1 MKYDFETLV
10 NRTDT
15 GSEKWNMMKA
25 DMPDV
30 PENIVPFS
38 VADMEFKPAPE
49 IVEGLKKYLDEAI
62 LGYTGATERYYDAV
76 IRFMER
82 RHGFSPKKE
91 WIVESPGIVPALVQM
106 VAAFTKPQDSVLIM
120 RPVYYPFTRAVE
132 QNGRNLVV
140 TELVINGNRYEID
153 FEDLEKKAARED
165 VKLLIFCSPHNP
177 VGRVWTKDELLKVC
191 DICLRNNVFIISDEI
206 HFDLIMPGFTHT
218 SMGVLEEKYLNN
230 CAICTA
236 PTKTFNI
243 AGLQVSNLIIP
254 NEEYRDK
261 INAAKGYE
269 ALNIM
274 SYKAC
279 ELAYNEC
286 EAWLDELIVYI
297 DNNRKLVEEFIA
309 ERLPM
314 IKVFRLEGTYLMW
327 MDFSALGMEAEELER
342 FMKEKALWFTDEGYI
357 FGDSGRGYERIVLAC
372 PGWVLKEALERLEI
386 AVKELGKR

>member
-1 MKYDFETLV
+1 MRYDFETLV

-25 DMPDV
+25 DMPEV

-62 LGYTGATERYYDAV
+62 LGYMGATESYYDAV

-91 WIVESPGIVPALVQM
+91 WIVESPGIVPALVKM
-106 VAAFTKPQDSVLIM
+106 VEAFTKPQDSVLIM

-132 QNGRNLVV
+132 QNGRNLVIS
-140 TELVINGNRYEID
+140 ELVIKDDRYEID
-153 FEDLEKKAARED
+153 FEDLEKKAARPD

-218 SMGVLEEKYLNN
+218 SMGTLEEKYLQN

-309 ERLPM
+309 DRLPM

-327 MDFSALGMEAEELER
+327 LDFSVLGMEAEELER

-357 FGDSGRGYERIVLAC
+357 FGDSGRGYERIVIAC
-372 PGWVLKEALERLEI
+372 PSHVLKEALERLEK
-386 AVKELGKR
+386 AVKELQGM